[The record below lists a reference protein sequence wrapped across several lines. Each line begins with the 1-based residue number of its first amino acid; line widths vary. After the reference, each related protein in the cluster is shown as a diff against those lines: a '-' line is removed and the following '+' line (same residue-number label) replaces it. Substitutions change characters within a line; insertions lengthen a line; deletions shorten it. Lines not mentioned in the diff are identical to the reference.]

1 MASSEQQR
9 GPETDDE
16 HCSQPVISAVG
27 QAAGSGKAFLKK
39 TGIAARLLVK
49 EIYRRK
55 LKWFDLRRADYQ
67 LGKKA
72 YESGLASEQT
82 QLISRLDGLGERLAH
97 LRQSSGEPTSTIGQ
111 KAKASL
117 RAFAKAVQIG
127 WLKLTQR
134 RTLKQ
139 LGASLRQEATDE
151 SLEKEKNFACV
162 LVNRISSLNADIGE
176 LAPQTYPW
184 ARRPLLLA
192 SLLVVLVLIGF
203 GSMEVRRHQLG
214 LTNRNPRTDTSGSLS
229 QSDLQGML
237 AQGQRF
243 SEETDRRQEEAAR
256 REAQATAA
264 RIAAAARTYQEQA
277 ERERLEREKKAR
289 ERELREEQTRLAEAE
304 RERQQ
309 GQIAAVEEVRLER
322 ERLEA
327 EKLSREK
334 AEREQAEAERAAAA
348 ERARVEEEK
357 RFAQVAEEKRQREE
371 DERAAQKAPASQLIA
386 KSDLEAIMGLAMLAP
401 EDRKVEGI
409 LTKKQLPGVEE
420 ASSCF
425 FASTSPNTKGV
436 MITVRYLSEKDE
448 DQVETVVRKTMGKR
462 EFASPDLFFA
472 YIPTL
477 GYGGFFYRDLYCKAS
492 DSIFVFKPTL
502 RGCTLLQVGIDGAPS
517 EESSKNIRLWHEH
530 MVDRETKIALKIL
543 GPPRARVARYEERH
557 PEKEEEKQQNYLP
570 DIPGVDANAMRFF
583 NGMLKGAAK
592 AEADNVASSKRI
604 VAASGETKRLCPKCG
619 GTKKMVQHTYNS
631 GPNPYRAGTLGNAL
645 HENGRDGVNI
655 VNCDE
660 CGGTGVVDAR

>member
-1 MASSEQQR
+1 MPADLESQNSSKR
-9 GPETDDE
+9 LLRKL
-16 HCSQPVISAVG
+16 AV
-27 QAAGSGKAFLKK
+27 
-39 TGIAARLLVK
+39 AARLLGK
-49 EIYRRK
+49 ELYRFK
-55 LKWFDLRRADYQ
+55 LRRVDQARADLQ
-67 LGKKA
+67 LGEKA
-72 YESGLASEQT
+72 YATGATEGQPELVST
-82 QLISRLDGLGERLAH
+82 LDGVVARIAQ
-97 LRQSSGEPTSTIGQ
+97 LRQRAEQAASTPGQ
-111 KAKASL
+111 KTK
-117 RAFAKAVQIG
+117 AFASKVGKAVQIG
-127 WLKLTQR
+127 ALQR
-134 RTLKQ
+134 KRRRILRR
-139 LGASLRQEATDE
+139 LGANLRQDVTDE
-151 SLEKEKNFACV
+151 SLDKEKNFACA

-176 LAPQTYPW
+176 LAPQTYLW

-192 SLLVVLVLIGF
+192 SLLLVLALIGF
-203 GSMEVRRHQLG
+203 GSIEAQRHQFG
-214 LTNRNPRTDTSGSLS
+214 LTNRNPATNTPDSLS
-229 QSDLQGML
+229 QSDLQRML
-237 AQGQRF
+237 AQSQKF
-243 SEETDRRQEEAAR
+243 SEESDRRQEAATR
-256 REAQATAA
+256 REAQATEA

-289 ERELREEQTRLAEAE
+289 ERELKEEQTRRVEAE
-304 RERQQ
+304 REKQQ
-309 GQIAAVEEVRLER
+309 KQIAAAEEARLER
-322 ERLEA
+322 ERIEE

-334 AEREQAEAERAAAA
+334 AERHRAEAERAAAA

-357 RFAQVAEEKRQREE
+357 RSAQVAEEKRQREQA
-371 DERAAQKAPASQLIA
+371 EREAQKTPASQLIA
-386 KSDLEAIMGLAMLAP
+386 KSDLETIMGLAMLAP

-448 DQVETVVRKTMGKR
+448 DQVETVVRNTMGKR

-557 PEKEEEKQQNYLP
+557 REKEEEKQPNYLP
-570 DIPGVDANAMRFF
+570 DIPGVDTNVMRFF

-592 AEADNVASSKRI
+592 AEADNVASSKSI

-619 GTKKMVQHTYNS
+619 GTKKMVQHTYDS
-631 GPNPYRAGTLGNAL
+631 GRNPYAGGTLGHSL
-645 HENGRDGVNI
+645 HENARDGISI
-655 VNCDE
+655 VNCDQ